1 MKLFGNTHGKNRS
14 ARPASRRA
22 SDPDIQQNQ
31 PREQRAPAR
40 EFYDAGREED
50 PTRQY
55 QPRQAQQAR
64 PQTAQP
70 RAAYP
75 SQPQAARPA
84 QHAARPAMEQRSYPA
99 GQRQP
104 QSAQQPA
111 RQARGERVAPY
122 SKAAA
127 KYAGY
132 DDYEPYRT
140 EADKRKIE
148 AMIAA
153 YQKKKLIRR
162 SVILIVLVLLV
173 GAGILLWKSW
183 VKPPETE
190 RPAPSASVAPSAS
203 AGPGD
208 EEVSASPSS
217 GSPYRKDGVYTFLVV
232 GNDDGNGNTDT
243 MLVGSFDTVNE
254 KLNIVSIPRDTL
266 VNVSWSVK
274 KVNTVLAYTD
284 MDGLKEAL
292 SRIMGF
298 QVDSYGVIDLDAF
311 VALVNAVD
319 GVDFDVPVDMH
330 YSDPVQNLYI
340 NINAGYQHLTGE
352 QAVQVV
358 RFRSGYATGDIGRI
372 GTQQAFLKALASK
385 CLSLENLVKNA
396 STYAEIFKTYVD
408 TDLTLG
414 NLIWYLQQFSKLDDE
429 DINFYTLPGN
439 GLESVKGLSYVSI
452 YPDEWVEMINQYLNP
467 LKTDVRVE
475 DLGIMTRDANGN
487 LYMTDGSEMYTNFYD
502 NTGSR
507 GSTQPSSS
515 PAPAESPAPADTPE
529 PGDVPGDAP
538 EVEPD
543 PSGGAEEP
551 QPDAGGSASGEDGA
565 DGQAA

>member
-1 MKLFGNTHGKNRS
+1 
-14 ARPASRRA
+14 
-22 SDPDIQQNQ
+22 
-31 PREQRAPAR
+31 
-40 EFYDAGREED
+40 
-50 PTRQY
+50 
-55 QPRQAQQAR
+55 
-64 PQTAQP
+64 
-70 RAAYP
+70 
-75 SQPQAARPA
+75 
-84 QHAARPAMEQRSYPA
+84 
-99 GQRQP
+99 
-104 QSAQQPA
+104 
-111 RQARGERVAPY
+111 
-122 SKAAA
+122 
-127 KYAGY
+127 
-132 DDYEPYRT
+132 
-140 EADKRKIE
+140 
-148 AMIAA
+148 
-153 YQKKKLIRR
+153 
-162 SVILIVLVLLV
+162 
-173 GAGILLWKSW
+173 
-183 VKPPETE
+183 
-190 RPAPSASVAPSAS
+190 
-203 AGPGD
+203 
-208 EEVSASPSS
+208 
-217 GSPYRKDGVYTFLVV
+217 
-232 GNDDGNGNTDT
+232 
-243 MLVGSFDTVNE
+243 
-254 KLNIVSIPRDTL
+254 
-266 VNVSWSVK
+266 
-274 KVNTVLAYTD
+274 
-284 MDGLKEAL
+284 
-292 SRIMGF
+292 MGF